1 MNRDKLL
8 AMLADQQIPGVLCS
22 SDGKGQVNAAVFGS
36 VRLLDDQK
44 IVVGLGDN
52 RTLENLQ
59 KNPKATYIFYTPG
72 QSVLTW
78 QGARLYLKV
87 IRFDKTGQLF
97 DQVIADAE
105 IAAGKMAASM
115 LTNAVTFEINEVRPL
130 IDLSR

>member
-1 MNRDKLL
+1 MSREKLL
-8 AMLADQQIPGVLCS
+8 AMLADQQLPGVLCS
-22 SDGKGQVNAAVFGS
+22 SDGKGDVNAAVFGS
-36 VRLLDDQK
+36 VQLLDEQK

-78 QGARLYLKV
+78 QGARLYLNATQ
-87 IRFDKTGQLF
+87 FDKSGQLF

-115 LTNAVTFEINEVRPL
+115 LTTVVIFEINEVRPL